1 MSNLKQV
8 RGQVRQIVKE
18 VLPEVM
24 KEQQYEE
31 LKNHVDA
38 RLNEVEKYIKGTM
51 ELMDT
56 RQKEVLKYLLET
68 YLASVKK
75 TDEVKNENN

>member
-1 MSNLKQV
+1 
-8 RGQVRQIVKE
+8 
-18 VLPEVM
+18 
-24 KEQQYEE
+24 
-31 LKNHVDA
+31 
-38 RLNEVEKYIKGTM
+38 M